1 MEKYL
6 IPVAPASQ
14 NPKPS
19 RRQQWQ
25 RILFE
30 LNGKVDRKS
39 LQNASALLTQ
49 SYSMVNWF
57 HGGSFSFNNRNLIG
71 SEAVSA
77 LEFDRKCR
85 GACERVTGQ
94 WTGLEGRAGGTEDLA
109 LPMVAIAEKKTRNKR
124 TRLKSFTDLPLPN
137 GVYLASVTKSGCLT
151 VHDFEDLFY
160 EGKVFPLGFKEDEEK
175 LLLHI
180 STHNRL
186 DVVRWNICN
195 QNEVASTSLKSSE
208 VRIYDIGY
216 ISSEPV
222 DVLSKRST
230 ISMHGYSQRGLS
242 DIAFSSSDNS
252 RLYASDFS
260 GVVNVWDRR
269 LSGLPCHE
277 LRTNCSDA
285 ITSIKLNAD
294 NQVMFGASKHGFI
307 YMWDIRGG
315 RSSTAFQNNTEYYSP
330 LVSVKLATELGKIT
344 SLKAQSNVHL
354 KEIHSIDIN
363 PSCQYQL
370 AFHLD
375 DGWDN
380 IDCLGNI
387 CHLRKP
393 SWLPNYSIYA
403 IGSESDD
410 GIHLLDFYPDRSSPC
425 HVNFDEEIEGTN
437 QVQHQHR
444 QNKFIPLS
452 EGVTACTVHPLT
464 GTIVAGTKSSS
475 LLVISQASG
484 SCPGDDHCQRCNS
497 NATKAPEHVDASRD

>member
-49 SYSMVNWF
+49 SYSMVMGFPHTYHDNGRPCAAHINWF
-57 HGGSFSFNNRNLIG
+57 RGGSFSFNNRNLIG

-77 LEFDRKCR
+77 LEFDRK
-85 GACERVTGQ
+85 
-94 WTGLEGRAGGTEDLA
+94 
-109 LPMVAIAEKKTRNKR
+109 
-124 TRLKSFTDLPLPN
+124 

-375 DGWDN
+375 DGWSGVFDVNSLRVTHVHCPPPAWLRDN

-475 LLVISQASG
+475 LLVISQASV

-497 NATKAPEHVDASRD
+497 NATKAPEHVDASQD